1 VCHTSGARYSA
12 SDEQTLCK
20 THRAQLRKRVIK
32 CANGNRI
39 ERFYDRRSRSSVTIV
54 FDAAGDQLGE
64 AAYDGNKV
72 SAAFSM
78 KHAIAANGGE
88 ALVEVETCARCDWP
102 LPDCTCE

>member
-39 ERFYDRRSRSSVTIV
+39 GFITTITKTKSLGFEPKNLERAS
-54 FDAAGDQLGE
+54 
-64 AAYDGNKV
+64 
-72 SAAFSM
+72 
-78 KHAIAANGGE
+78 
-88 ALVEVETCARCDWP
+88 
-102 LPDCTCE
+102 